1 MKRLWLAPLPILTLA
16 VSWTLVAGCA
26 TEATPEDEQDSAL
39 PPEVDSSTAD
49 ANKVDAK
56 PPTQDAN
63 VRDTSTPDANKPDS
77 TTTDSSTDAAADVDS
92 GIGNLPGEPFDPNA
106 PKTGAACP
114 AGVAEFDVITRRC
127 GACGSQKAF
136 CEAGRIVGAYGACSG
151 EKTGAD
157 ICLPGA
163 REVGV
168 ECGLCGS
175 QVRNCDGTCVW
186 SSALCTGEVVGGC
199 PKGQVTYVE
208 GVCTNVN
215 QVRKQTCSQTCTRQ
229 APEACADLPPDDI
242 LTAAQTAGGV
252 VSGTFTLSPLTRTI
266 PRLNSGSCP
275 ATSSS
280 TSVTYHYARIDNPG
294 TDSVNVT
301 IATGT
306 PAGSTKIDAMVS
318 AYAGKTV
325 PAYAGARQACT
336 GSVKDTPETA
346 TLNIPAGGSVVF
358 LTTAYASG
366 KTGPIKLDV
375 TTNFVG
381 PEVPPPVDIDLT
393 LDPVVNNSVSSPV
406 NFVST
411 QITERLITGSCPT
424 TLSSTAPSYRYIRVN
439 NATAAAHAVDLSLA
453 TGLDTVIGVYPGPTP
468 PLSGDRLA
476 CTGKVD
482 DFCSDGVSGA
492 NSCLA
497 NVNVPAMGSIIVYAA
512 PYSATSGTTTFKA
525 TTKN

>member
-26 TEATPEDEQDSAL
+26 TEAIPEDEADSAT
-39 PPEVDSSTAD
+39 PPVVDSSTTD
-49 ANKVDAK
+49 ATKTDAK
-56 PPTQDAN
+56 PPTPDAN
-63 VRDTSTPDANKPDS
+63 VRDTSTPDSAKPDA
-77 TTTDSSTDAAADVDS
+77 TTTDSSVTDATADADS
-92 GIGNLPGEPFDPNA
+92 GIGNLPGEQFDPNA

-114 AGVAEFDVITRRC
+114 TGVAEFDTITRRC
-127 GACGSQKAF
+127 GTCGSQKAF

-151 EKTGAD
+151 EKTGTD

-215 QVRKQTCSQTCTRQ
+215 QVRKQTCSQTCSRQ

-252 VSGTFTLSPLTRTI
+252 VSGTYSLSPLTRTI
-266 PRLNSGSCP
+266 PRLNSGVCP

-280 TSVTYHYARIDNPG
+280 TSVTYHYARIDNTG
-294 TDSVNVT
+294 TDSINVT

-336 GSVKDTPETA
+336 GSVRDTPEAA
-346 TLNIPAGGSVVF
+346 TLNIPAGGSAVF
-358 LTTAYASG
+358 LTTAFASA

-375 TTNFVG
+375 TTNFIGAPPTFLTVPAVG
-381 PEVPPPVDIDLT
+381 SSASFPVT
-393 LDPVVNNSVSSPV
+393 LAAANTIVKPNAPSPDPGP
-406 NFVST
+406 
-411 QITERLITGSCPT
+411 CPLS
-424 TLSSTAPSYRYIRVN
+424 LSSDSTAYQYVEVRN
-439 NATAAAHAVDLSLA
+439 TTAAPRTVKLETTA
-453 TGLDTVIGVYPGPTP
+453 LDTLMAYYAGATP
-468 PLSGDRLA
+468 PATPADRLA
-476 CTGKVD
+476 CVGQ
-482 DFCSDGVSGA
+482 FADGLSVSTLNGVVIPA
-492 NSCLA
+492 NS
-497 NVNVPAMGSIIVYAA
+497 SISVYVGG
-512 PYSATSGTTTFKA
+512 YLTSTLGDTSLKVTTT
-525 TTKN
+525 N